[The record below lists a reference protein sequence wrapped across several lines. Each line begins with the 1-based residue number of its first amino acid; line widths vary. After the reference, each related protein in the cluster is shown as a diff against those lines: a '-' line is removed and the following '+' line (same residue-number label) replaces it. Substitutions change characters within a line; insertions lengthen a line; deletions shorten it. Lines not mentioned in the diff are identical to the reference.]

1 MTFPTRN
8 LLVALSGLALTVAV
22 GAQALPSKVEVE
34 SPTPTQKADCQPLY
48 PEAALRAGVQGVT
61 LLSFHVD
68 ETGRITSGKVVRS
81 SGPTREHRMLDGAAL
96 HALMLCPVKA
106 QVDENGHPVASD
118 VEVPYT
124 WRLQ

>member
-1 MTFPTRN
+1 MTFPTRS
-8 LLVALSGLALTVAV
+8 LVVALSSLALTFAVA
-22 GAQALPSKVEVE
+22 AQALPSNFEGD
-34 SPTPTQKADCQPLY
+34 SQASTPKSDCQPLY
-48 PEAALRAGVQGVT
+48 PAAALRAHVQGVT

-68 ETGRITSGKVVRS
+68 ESGRITSGKVVRS
-81 SGPTREHRMLDGAAL
+81 SGPTREHRMLDAAAL

-106 QVDENGHPVASD
+106 EVDENGHSVASD